1 MLPRIL
7 EPEVMD
13 TAAEAADY
21 NAMDHRQV
29 NRSFVDDLLA
39 ALPRAVPPADGIWR
53 VFDAGTGTALIP
65 LELAAR
71 EIPVRITA
79 ADAAWHMLRLA
90 QENVTR
96 AGRGDVICCVHR
108 DCKQLPE
115 ADATFE
121 VVMSNSIIHHIPQPD
136 RVLRE
141 CWRILRP
148 GGLFFFRDLVRPA
161 DETTLEELVRLYA
174 GDANRHQ
181 RQMFRQSLHAA
192 LTVAEVA
199 NLLDQLGLP
208 ADWVRATSDRHWT
221 ICGVKT
227 ESGSPG

>member
-29 NRSFVDDLLA
+29 NRCFVDDLLA

-71 EIPVRITA
+71 EIPIRITA
-79 ADAAWHMLRLA
+79 ADAAGHMLRLA

-96 AGRGDVICCVHR
+96 AGRGQVIYCVHR
-108 DCKQLPE
+108 DCKHLPE

-121 VVMSNSIIHHIPQPD
+121 VVMSNSIIHHIPQPVH
-136 RVLRE
+136 VLRE

-148 GGLFFFRDLVRPA
+148 GGLLFFRDLLRPP

-174 GDANRHQ
+174 GEANRHQ
-181 RQMFRQSLHAA
+181 RQMFRNSLHAA

-199 NLLDQLGLP
+199 DLLDQLGLP
-208 ADWVRATSDRHWT
+208 TDWVRATSDRHWT